1 MQEVLH
7 EGRGDGVTGHARE
20 IPLASGGCLLQ
31 TLVQR
36 VTKGGIVKGGGDV
49 VRNEEDQGDGSKRDS
64 YTRTLSAGIL
74 CLEIQ

>member
-1 MQEVLH
+1 M
-7 EGRGDGVTGHARE
+7 
-20 IPLASGGCLLQ
+20 
-31 TLVQR
+31 
-36 VTKGGIVKGGGDV
+36 